1 MFNKIYRQILGNL
14 FLPKSWQNGFK
25 VTILVVDYPCMKNSL
40 FFCHKEETMREIIK
54 LNTPRNNPLP
64 TRKVRPR
71 RKKYLELKRQ
81 RETDAIVEFTRNQLI
96 DSYDG

>member
-1 MFNKIYRQILGNL
+1 
-14 FLPKSWQNGFK
+14 
-25 VTILVVDYPCMKNSL
+25 
-40 FFCHKEETMREIIK
+40 MREIIK

-81 RETDAIVEFTRNQLI
+81 RETDALVEFTRNQLI